1 MLIAVG
7 HKREDNLHSLTAE
20 RGSYLVGRNDQNNL
34 HGNNVYLFPRVSDA
48 GGQVERMASL
58 CHDTPPPPPNQH
70 QPPPRK
76 PSWIPEAR
84 PEDHLDP
91 KDPGIESKDF
101 LHITAAAMPLGGM
114 GKSITPSVSSPTLAP
129 TKARQCARSFA

>member
-1 MLIAVG
+1 M
-7 HKREDNLHSLTAE
+7 
-20 RGSYLVGRNDQNNL
+20 
-34 HGNNVYLFPRVSDA
+34 
-48 GGQVERMASL
+48 
-58 CHDTPPPPPNQH
+58 TPPPPPNQH

-91 KDPGIESKDF
+91 KDPGIQSKDI

-114 GKSITPSVSSPTLAP
+114 GKSSTPSVSSPTLAP
-129 TKARQCARSFA
+129 TKARQCTRSFA